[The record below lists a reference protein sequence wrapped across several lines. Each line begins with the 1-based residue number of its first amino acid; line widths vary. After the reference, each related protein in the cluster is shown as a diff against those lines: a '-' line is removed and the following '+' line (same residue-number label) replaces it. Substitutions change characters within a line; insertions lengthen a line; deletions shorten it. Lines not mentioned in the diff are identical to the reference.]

1 MAEIKN
7 ENKVSIITPVYNGE
21 SYIETLLVSIEH
33 QTYNNFEWIIIDDGS
48 KDRTA
53 EIVREYIKTNKLENI
68 ILISIDNKG
77 VSNARNRG
85 LLEATGEFIMFA
97 DADDVPHKEFISEY
111 VNRLRE
117 SHSDMAI
124 FSINIVDEHNKLI
137 KKQIY
142 ANKEYNGQDAMID
155 LLNQNSYG
163 YLFGTI
169 TRRSI
174 WQNKL
179 LRTDIYFLEDE
190 EILLRLFMEC
200 KKIVFSSN
208 ILYDYVQRESS
219 VVHNLG
225 VEGYQNAFT
234 STMVMRHE
242 LAHSKYSHL
251 TGYANARVLGVLI
264 PLIILNLRVG
274 NLVSAKEYSS
284 KYLQLY
290 PEATLVGA
298 RGFRRKV
305 FKVMLQLKLY
315 KALVYMYRN
324 IDF

>member
-1 MAEIKN
+1 MTEIKN

-97 DADDVPHKEFISEY
+97 DADDVPHKAFISEY
-111 VNRLRE
+111 VSRLRE
-117 SHSDMAI
+117 SNSDMAI
-124 FSINIVDEHNKLI
+124 FGINIVDEHNKLI
-137 KKQIY
+137 KKQTY
-142 ANKEYNGQDAMID
+142 ANKEFNSQDAMIN
-155 LLNQNSYG
+155 LLNRNCYG
-163 YLFGTI
+163 FLFGTI
-169 TRRSI
+169 TRRAI

-200 KKIVFSSN
+200 RKIVFSSN
-208 ILYDYVQRESS
+208 VLYDYVQRESS
-219 VVHNLG
+219 VVHNLD
-225 VEGYQNAFT
+225 VEGYQNAYT
-234 STMVMRHE
+234 STMVMRYE

-251 TGYANARVLGVLI
+251 TGYANARILSVLI

-274 NLVSAKEYSS
+274 NLALAKEYIL

-305 FKVMLQLKLY
+305 VKMMLRLKLY
-315 KALVYMYRN
+315 KLLVYMYKN